1 MGQIDIQ
8 QLRDWAAEYNRDKF
22 IHSDPVQFPHRYSE
36 AKDIEISGFLTVIE
50 NVS

>member
-22 IHSDPVQFPHRYSE
+22 IHSDPVQFPQIFRSKRYRDKRLSHSM
-36 AKDIEISGFLTVIE
+36 DFLW
-50 NVS
+50 